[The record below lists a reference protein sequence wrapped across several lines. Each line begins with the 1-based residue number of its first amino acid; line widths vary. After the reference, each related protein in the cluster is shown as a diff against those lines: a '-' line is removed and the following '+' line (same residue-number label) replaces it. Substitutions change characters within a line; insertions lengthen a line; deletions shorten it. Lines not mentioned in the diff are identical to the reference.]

1 MSEGWYCITE
11 KNGDLLFNDL
21 RFGLMNNDPNNLTFA
36 FSYKI
41 WKENNQLKAIEL
53 PNKNRAEAQKLLAK
67 LWTRL
72 KGN

>member
-1 MSEGWYCITE
+1 
-11 KNGDLLFNDL
+11 
-21 RFGLMNNDPNNLTFA
+21 MNNDPNNLTFA